1 MRAAW
6 GFLITR
12 QETIWAAQSI
22 GHFVARFFQ
31 AAASV
36 LILTASFHYCARRL
50 RCRVRTDASPF
61 FLFDSMA
68 THRGATLAARRA
80 CVASPNTHRNLNVL
94 CNASSTC

>member
-22 GHFVARFFQ
+22 GHSGARFFQ

-36 LILTASFHYCARRL
+36 LILTASFRYCARLL
-50 RCRVRTDASPF
+50 RCRGRIDASP
-61 FLFDSMA
+61 L
-68 THRGATLAARRA
+68 HP
-80 CVASPNTHRNLNVL
+80 V
-94 CNASSTC
+94 